1 MKKLLTSVL
10 LAIMII
16 SCLPVNA
23 FAISTVEEAE
33 IEIAEHTER
42 QHTAHMM
49 AEAARALGY
58 AEDYPIIIEA
68 KNIWGDSAQKKEA
81 LLKVIEELSKPK
93 LKYFGEFK
101 LTSYCPCIK
110 CCGKTDGITYSG
122 VKAVE
127 GVTIAA
133 DIRKLPIGTKVYID
147 GLGERVVQDIGGAIK
162 GNKIDVF
169 FDKHSDCY
177 NSIANRSGVKVWI
190 IEE

>member
-122 VKAVE
+122 LKPFSMSMLRPLSSRSRMCPMLAI
-127 GVTIAA
+127 T
-133 DIRKLPIGTKVYID
+133 TKSSPSA
-147 GLGERVVQDIGGAIK
+147 L
-162 GNKIDVF
+162 
-169 FDKHSDCY
+169 
-177 NSIANRSGVKVWI
+177 
-190 IEE
+190 